1 MRPGSIPCKGSG
13 KIGAGHGLPAPGL
26 GDVTRHAP
34 VILPLRGSFSHQ
46 GHGEK
51 INNASP
57 SEDAKGVPVFSAAE
71 PRGMW
76 SMRGAR
82 KGVQREKEV
91 WSKQDGLVQ
100 FPSFPAGRVSYA
112 GGEQREEQEVEALML
127 STRSNSYRNGRVAS
141 KGSSLT

>member
-13 KIGAGHGLPAPGL
+13 KIGVGHGLPAPGL

-82 KGVQREKEV
+82 KGVQREKYGP
-91 WSKQDGLVQ
+91 SKMD
-100 FPSFPAGRVSYA
+100 SFSFQVSLLA
-112 GGEQREEQEVEALML
+112 ECPTQRGSRE
-127 STRSNSYRNGRVAS
+127 RNKR
-141 KGSSLT
+141 LRL